1 MTDRTKLETLFEQVV
16 DNLTT
21 QVKSPD
27 CPAGV
32 LAVARAIL
40 KDNGI
45 EARRTNANPLG
56 ALADSLP
63 TFDRDDADDLDNI
76 QH

>member
-1 MTDRTKLETLFEQVV
+1 MTARKNLEQMLEDLTKTLGE
-16 DNLTT
+16 L
-21 QVKSPD
+21 VKEKD

-32 LAVARAIL
+32 FSVARQLL

-45 EARRTNANPLG
+45 EARRTKDNPLG
-56 ALADSLP
+56 ALANSLP
-63 TFDRDDADDLDNI
+63 TFDREDADDLDNI